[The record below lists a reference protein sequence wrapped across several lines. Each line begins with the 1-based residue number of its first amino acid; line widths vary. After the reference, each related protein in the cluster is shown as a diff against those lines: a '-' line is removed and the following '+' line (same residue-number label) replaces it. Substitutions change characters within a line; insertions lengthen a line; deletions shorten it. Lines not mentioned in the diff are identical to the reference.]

1 MSEAI
6 VGAELFTRANKV
18 RESRKCSRESNVG
31 SLNRTDIL
39 YEGLVYHKC
48 CGSRL
53 YMNRDYRTKNHV
65 HSYRCKLCR
74 GDSSISN
81 KKSFSGTKLDS
92 YIEEQVHN
100 ILNGLNHD
108 ALIEKYSSRST
119 MRLAV
124 LHTKRDGLINTRTSK
139 QRAVQKAQ
147 KKLET
152 YILSDDNVSNATID
166 AVSSMIATVRSEL
179 LEIEEQLDI
188 VDNDIESVQ
197 DKIVQDE
204 ALVREVLNARDIYES
219 GTVAQK
225 KAILQLLIN
234 RIEVADVNDI
244 DVYLNI

>member
-1 MSEAI
+1 
-6 VGAELFTRANKV
+6 
-18 RESRKCSRESNVG
+18 
-31 SLNRTDIL
+31 
-39 YEGLVYHKC
+39 
-48 CGSRL
+48 
-53 YMNRDYRTKNHV
+53 
-65 HSYRCKLCR
+65 
-74 GDSSISN
+74 
-81 KKSFSGTKLDS
+81 
-92 YIEEQVHN
+92 
-100 ILNGLNHD
+100 
-108 ALIEKYSSRST
+108 

-139 QRAVQKAQ
+139 ERAVQKAQ

-244 DVYLNI
+244 DIYLNI

>member
-1 MSEAI
+1 
-6 VGAELFTRANKV
+6 
-18 RESRKCSRESNVG
+18 
-31 SLNRTDIL
+31 
-39 YEGLVYHKC
+39 
-48 CGSRL
+48 
-53 YMNRDYRTKNHV
+53 
-65 HSYRCKLCR
+65 
-74 GDSSISN
+74 
-81 KKSFSGTKLDS
+81 
-92 YIEEQVHN
+92 
-100 ILNGLNHD
+100 
-108 ALIEKYSSRST
+108 

-139 QRAVQKAQ
+139 ERAVQKAQ